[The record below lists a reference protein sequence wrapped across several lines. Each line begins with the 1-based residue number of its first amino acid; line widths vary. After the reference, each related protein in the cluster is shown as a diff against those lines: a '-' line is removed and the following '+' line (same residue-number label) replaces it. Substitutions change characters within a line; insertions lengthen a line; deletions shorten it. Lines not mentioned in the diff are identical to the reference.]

1 VKSSLCAE
9 LERNKQLQED
19 LGRVKNDLEK
29 SLKWTWSSDVI
40 TALYKNNGG
49 NRQVIGFQREKT
61 PYNPHRKY
69 VTIPD
74 NWLCTHCGNTGH
86 FKETCKA
93 KFQSQQKNKV
103 FAKKVTS
110 VREPGPSYKR
120 CMMSAWKKRS

>member
-1 VKSSLCAE
+1 MVRK
-9 LERNKQLQED
+9 
-19 LGRVKNDLEK
+19 
-29 SLKWTWSSDVI
+29 
-40 TALYKNNGG
+40 NGG
-49 NRQVIGFQREKT
+49 IPKKGSSSKPRGYDICHKCGKPGHLIKDSPLLKQVIGFQREKT

-103 FAKKVTS
+103 FAKKGAVKGS
-110 VREPGPSYKR
+110 SQ
-120 CMMSAWKKRS
+120 